1 MIVRIMGEGQFVVSS
16 ALLDSL
22 NEIDNKIVEE
32 VDRGNEER
40 MRELLREMI
49 ALVKREAIPLN
60 PGEILTSDVI
70 IPPEDLKLEEAKRTF
85 TGAGIIPD

>member
-32 VDRGNEER
+32 VNRGNEER
-40 MRELLREMI
+40 MRETLREMI

-60 PGEILTSDVI
+60 PDEILTSDVI
-70 IPPEDLKLEEAKRTF
+70 IPPKDLKLEEAKRTF